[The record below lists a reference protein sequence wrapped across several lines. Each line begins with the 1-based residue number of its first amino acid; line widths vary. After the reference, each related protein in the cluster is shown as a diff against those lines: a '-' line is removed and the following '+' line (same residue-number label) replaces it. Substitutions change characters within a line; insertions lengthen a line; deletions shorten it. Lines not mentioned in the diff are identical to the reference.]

1 VVFRLLARLKGLRGT
16 RFDLFGRTAERRM
29 ERKVLADYEAV
40 LDEIVAALT
49 PENHQIAVELAEL
62 PESIRGFGHVKWR
75 NFSQTEEIKTRLIR
89 RFRAMTAPIEG
100 AAVSARG
107 NGNS

>member
-1 VVFRLLARLKGLRGT
+1 
-16 RFDLFGRTAERRM
+16 M

-62 PESIRGFGHVKWR
+62 PENIRGFGHVKWR
-75 NFSQTEEIKTRLIR
+75 NLSQTEEIKTRLIR
-89 RFRAMTAPIEG
+89 GFRTMTAPIE
-100 AAVSARG
+100 SATANARE
-107 NGNS
+107 NGDP